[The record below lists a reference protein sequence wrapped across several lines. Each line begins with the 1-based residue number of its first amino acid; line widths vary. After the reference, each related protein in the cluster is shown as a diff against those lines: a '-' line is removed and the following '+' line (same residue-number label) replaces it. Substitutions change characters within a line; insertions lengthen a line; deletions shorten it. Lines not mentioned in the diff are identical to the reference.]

1 MVVKCGLK
9 AKGKKRGEKGEGIG
23 GAYITYFVGCDCALA
38 SFVRRYALVHSVAV
52 AVRMGR
58 LLPGL
63 EQGSVT
69 SLYSSC

>member
-1 MVVKCGLK
+1 MWI
-9 AKGKKRGEKGEGIG
+9 KGQRKEEGEKGEGIG